1 MDGCKNGDVSNYF
14 VHSTLFL
21 SITVD
26 SLVLTTIII
35 FDADLSQICLMGAL
49 CAHHSLSTS
58 LLSSETGPS
67 RIIL

>member
-1 MDGCKNGDVSNYF
+1 M
-14 VHSTLFL
+14 
-21 SITVD
+21 D

-58 LLSSETGPS
+58 LLSSKTGSS